1 MGSNIGNWEFDSQIN
16 HNADCVPIEDRYKFV
31 DDLSILEI
39 INLINI
45 GIASHNSK
53 SQVPNDIPIHGQI
66 IPNTHLKSQGYIEKI
81 SEWTKNQQMVIS
93 EKKTKA
99 MIINFTQNY
108 QFQTRLKLNETNI
121 QVVDKMKILG
131 TTITNQLSWNE
142 NCAILVK
149 KVNARMQLLRKV
161 WSFGSTEKEMVELW
175 KTYCLSVLD
184 QSCVLWDS
192 GLTLENENDLERTQK
207 SFAKLVLQ
215 EKYTNYFEALDLL
228 GLQTLKL
235 RRKTLTLRFIK
246 RSLADGHFRD
256 LFPIRKPDHI
266 MKKRNSDFYKVTHA
280 NTERFRHS
288 PIITMQKL
296 LNEEKRQT
304 GY

>member
-1 MGSNIGNWEFDSQIN
+1 
-16 HNADCVPIEDRYKFV
+16 
-31 DDLSILEI
+31 
-39 INLINI
+39 
-45 GIASHNSK
+45 
-53 SQVPNDIPIHGQI
+53 
-66 IPNTHLKSQGYIEKI
+66 
-81 SEWTKNQQMVIS
+81 
-93 EKKTKA
+93 
-99 MIINFTQNY
+99 
-108 QFQTRLKLNETNI
+108 
-121 QVVDKMKILG
+121 
-131 TTITNQLSWNE
+131 
-142 NCAILVK
+142 
-149 KVNARMQLLRKV
+149 
-161 WSFGSTEKEMVELW
+161 MVELW

-256 LFPIRKPDHI
+256 LFPRRKPEHT
-266 MKKRNSDFYKVTHA
+266 MTKRNRDFYKVTHA